1 MITMIAAIALGIAMG
16 TTLKYTGAASQ
27 GWAIFWGIIFML
39 AVQLAAGLFI
49 RREVNR
55 VNRKIQT
62 EMTEMQRKLNRK
74 MEAFQRRPGAS
85 VKAMQEELIHDQHVA
100 IRRCLGILDELNKYV
115 WFNYLLDR
123 QLNTMRVVMLFQL
136 KEFDKVD
143 KLMPKAMMI
152 TAQAIAIK
160 MTRMFKNNDSK
171 LDEFFHKKSK
181 KLKGDDAAL
190 IFSLYAWIKIQQ
202 DNAKAALDALNIAIT
217 KSDNPVLAAN
227 RDRIANGKIKQF
239 SNAQLGDAWYALYL
253 EEPKIKQQ
261 RMERRFA

>member
-1 MITMIAAIALGIAMG
+1 MITMITAIALGIAMG

-27 GWAIFWGIIFML
+27 GWSSFWGISFML
-39 AVQLAAGLFI
+39 AIQLAAGLCI

-55 VNRKIQT
+55 VN
-62 EMTEMQRKLNRK
+62 
-74 MEAFQRRPGAS
+74 
-85 VKAMQEELIHDQHVA
+85 
-100 IRRCLGILDELNKYV
+100 ELNKYV

-143 KLMPKAMMI
+143 KIMPKAMMI

-160 MTRMFKNNDSK
+160 MTRMFKNNDPK
-171 LDEFFHKKSK
+171 LDDFFRKKSR
-181 KLKGDDAAL
+181 KLKGDDAVL
-190 IFSLYAWIKIQQ
+190 IFSLYAWIKIHQ
-202 DNAKAALDALNIAIT
+202 DDAKSALDALNLAMTKCDHPVIT
-217 KSDNPVLAAN
+217 AN